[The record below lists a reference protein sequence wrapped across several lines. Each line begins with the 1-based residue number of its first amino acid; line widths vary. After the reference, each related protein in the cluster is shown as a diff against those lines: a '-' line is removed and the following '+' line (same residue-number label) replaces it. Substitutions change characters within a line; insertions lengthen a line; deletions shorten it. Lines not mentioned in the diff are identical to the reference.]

1 MAKIYEALN
10 WASSFLTKNGR
21 EQHAAELLLRHY
33 TGMDRA
39 GLLASLHSA
48 LPDETMRSF
57 QEAVALHV
65 KGMPVQ
71 YIIGS
76 EDFYGRTFQVNEH
89 VLIPRPETEELVFE
103 AIKRIRSLF
112 NQEDRLEVVDAGTGT
127 GAIAITIKLELPALK
142 VTASDISAEALNVA
156 KTNARNLGADLR
168 FIHGDLLKPFI
179 EAGQKF
185 DVILSN
191 PPYIPFRDMDGMS
204 EVVKD
209 HEPHLA
215 LFAGDDGLDIYRR
228 FMTELP
234 LVVKDKALIGFEIGA
249 GQSEDVSALLKQT
262 FSDADVDVVYDINGK
277 DRIVFAYIS

>member
-10 WASSFLTKNGR
+10 WASSFLMKNGR

-39 GLLASLHSA
+39 ALFASFHA
-48 LPDETMRSF
+48 GLPDETMQSF
-57 QEAVALHV
+57 QEGIALHV
-65 KGMPVQ
+65 KGIPVQ

-76 EDFYGRTFQVNEH
+76 EEFYGRTFQVNEH

-103 AIKRIRSLF
+103 AINRIGSLF
-112 NQEDRLEVVDAGTGT
+112 NQEDVLEVVDAGTGT
-127 GAIAITIKLELPALK
+127 GAIAITIKLELPALN
-142 VTASDISAEALNVA
+142 VTASDISVAALNVA
-156 KTNARNLGADLR
+156 KNNARNLGADLQ

-191 PPYIPFRDMDGMS
+191 PPYIPLRDIDGMS

-228 FMTELP
+228 FMAELP
-234 LVVKDKALIGFEIGA
+234 FVVKDKALIGFEIGA
-249 GQSEDVSALLKQT
+249 GQSDDVAVLLKKT
-262 FSDADVDVVYDINGK
+262 FPAADVDVVYDINRK